1 MADSIALDVT
11 PTWAGLMPGLILALT
26 HGTREGRRMAAEELE
41 RLARAVDS
49 ANARA
54 RAEAPKAAARSEALE
69 MARSCLA
76 AYPPADLERQKGG
89 AAWRQTATDLRDTLA
104 GLVARMEEGAGQ

>member
-26 HGTREGRRMAAEELE
+26 HGTGEGRRIAAEELE
-41 RLARAVDS
+41 KLARAVDS

-69 MARSCLA
+69 TARSCLA
-76 AYPPADLERQKGG
+76 AYPAIAKGKGRESAPARR
-89 AAWRQTATDLRDTLA
+89 ARDLRDTLA
-104 GLVARMEEGAGQ
+104 GLVASMEEGAGQ